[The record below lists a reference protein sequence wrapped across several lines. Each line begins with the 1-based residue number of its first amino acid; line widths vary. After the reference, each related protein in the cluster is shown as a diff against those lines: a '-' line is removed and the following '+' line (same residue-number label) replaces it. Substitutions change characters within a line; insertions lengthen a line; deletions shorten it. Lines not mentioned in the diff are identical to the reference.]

1 MKREK
6 LLEKVIEV
14 GAVFIRHG
22 KKHDIYE
29 NPRTHEL
36 TSIPR
41 HADINEY
48 TAKGIIKKLSK

>member
-6 LLEKVIEV
+6 LLEKIKEI

-29 NPRTHEL
+29 NPRTHEYSL
-36 TSIPR
+36 IPR
-41 HADINEY
+41 HSNINEY
-48 TAKGIIKKLSK
+48 TAKDIIKKLSK

>member
-6 LLEKVIEV
+6 LLSKIAEL
-14 GAVFIRHG
+14 GGVFIRHG

-36 TSIPR
+36 TQIPR
-41 HADINEY
+41 HSDINEY
-48 TAKGIIKKLSK
+48 ASNGIISVCP

>member
-6 LLEKVIEV
+6 LLEKINGT
-14 GAVFIRHG
+14 GAIFIRHG

-29 NPRTHEL
+29 NPRTHEF

-41 HADINEY
+41 HPDINEY
-48 TAKGIIKKLSK
+48 TAKGIIKNLSK

>member
-6 LLEKVIEV
+6 LLKKIIEA

-36 TSIPR
+36 ISIPR
-41 HADINEY
+41 HIDINEY
-48 TAKGIIKKLSK
+48 TAKEIIKKLSK